1 LSTAR
6 PCTDL
11 PITLKRDFER
21 FLSSAFR
28 PPPIISIADWTTSR
42 SNFKLEQSF
51 EELPDTLPQ
60 KRRISSLIMTLLWKC
75 YLLIYWCLTCYV
87 LLAETATQDKSDSD
101 DDLRRALLPLNKVCI
116 ENSNQQIIPFYLLCF
131 YRSIFQINYDF
142 KSNAV
147 TETNVLGHFKAEES
161 RGATQVYY
169 SPDRNCQNEDGSS
182 NSTTV
187 MVKIECCTEKNA
199 EKEGTVLPKYRS
211 SITASSSTAKATIQ
225 SVNQIDSC
233 LYQVQVCSDLICSDK
248 RVQMS
253 NLEQTQSKSKKEG
266 PYEISKQDQ
275 LDLKTRSKEMFYHAY
290 RSYMDN
296 AFPMVILFLFF
307 NLSFLLLTH
316 FLGRTET
323 SELRRRAI

>member
-1 LSTAR
+1 MA
-6 PCTDL
+6 
-11 PITLKRDFER
+11 
-21 FLSSAFR
+21 
-28 PPPIISIADWTTSR
+28 
-42 SNFKLEQSF
+42 
-51 EELPDTLPQ
+51 
-60 KRRISSLIMTLLWKC
+60 LLWKC
-75 YLLIYWCLTCYV
+75 YLLIYCCLIWFV
-87 LLAETATQDKSDSD
+87 LLAETSQDKFDSD

-161 RGATQVYY
+161 HGATQVYY
-169 SPDRNCQNEDGSS
+169 SPDRNCQNEDGST

-199 EKEGTVLPKYRS
+199 GKDGTVLPKYRS
-211 SITASSSTAKATIQ
+211 SITAAASTAKATIQ

-233 LYQVQVCSDLICSDK
+233 FYQVQVCSDLICSDK

-253 NLEQTQSKSKKEG
+253 NLEQTESKPKKEG

-296 AFPMVILFLFF
+296 AFPMVSEIFALLFF
-307 NLSFLLLTH
+307 FKL
-316 FLGRTET
+316 
-323 SELRRRAI
+323 I